1 MKIIIIYCTYS
12 KEGWFN
18 MYKYLKSIPIV
29 LLVKGSYCGNDA
41 TWIGYYLARAG
52 IWGGMGNLTRIGVDG
67 LEHIVWEVVVWGAV
81 GLKKGQTMC
90 LTD

>member
-18 MYKYLKSIPIV
+18 MYKYLKSIPIG
-29 LLVKGSYCGNDA
+29 LLVKGIYCGNDA

-67 LEHIVWEVVVWGAV
+67 LEHTVWCGEWGV
-81 GLKKGQTMC
+81 GRLA
-90 LTD
+90 